1 MTLILYA
8 DLHGFFCCLKTVC
21 ASASY
26 VLKNIIHHIKFTVMI
41 RSSILFL
48 GFLFL
53 ISCSQTASEKS
64 TAQAKLTSQTE
75 VNIPKL
81 LDRSEK
87 LRYGKEWD
95 EVQNY
100 YGAQSAELRRHPE
113 NPDARL
119 KLAELFIQ
127 EARITGEHPH
137 YYPAALQ
144 MLEPVIK
151 SLENNTNPSQQQKDH
166 LFRALSHQ
174 AGVEL
179 SLHDFAKARRTAE
192 RAVVIN
198 PYNAYIYGCLVDAN
212 VELGDYAKAV
222 EMCDK
227 MVGIRPDLRSYS
239 RVSYL
244 REIHG
249 ETAGAIEAMDMA
261 VKAGYPGYEQTEWA
275 RLQLGHLHERYGK
288 MADAEKQYQMC
299 LAARDNYPFAIAA
312 LAGLE
317 EKRGNYAKAETLL
330 KQAADI
336 IPEVGFYVDLVKI
349 YQKTGREAEAK
360 PLIKDIQ
367 EMLNE
372 DMAAGHNMS
381 MEAARF
387 QLEVTKDFGKALQLA
402 QEEYQKRPKNK
413 DINQLL
419 AGIYLAQGDKKQAAE
434 HLKKA
439 GVTGSKDPE
448 LLKMRLDL

>member
-1 MTLILYA
+1 
-8 DLHGFFCCLKTVC
+8 
-21 ASASY
+21 
-26 VLKNIIHHIKFTVMI
+26 MI
-41 RSSILFL
+41 RSSILYL
-48 GFLFL
+48 GLFFI
-53 ISCSQTASEKS
+53 ISCAQQAADKS
-64 TAQAKLTSQTE
+64 TAQAKLTAQTS
-75 VNIPKL
+75 VSIPEL
-81 LDRSEK
+81 LDRPEQ

-100 YGAQSAELRRHPE
+100 YGAQAAELRRHPE

-144 MLEPVIK
+144 MLEPVVK
-151 SLENNTNPSQQQKDH
+151 MFENNDNPTAQQKDQ

-174 AGVEL
+174 ASVEL
-179 SLHDFAKARRTAE
+179 SLHDFAKARQTAE
-192 RAVVIN
+192 HAIKIN

-212 VELGDYAKAV
+212 VELGEYAKAV

-249 ETAGAIEAMDMA
+249 EVPGAIEAMDMA

-288 MADAEKQYQMC
+288 LNDAEKQYEMC
-299 LAARDNYPFAIAA
+299 LAVRENYPFALAA
-312 LAGLE
+312 LAGIE
-317 EKRGNYAKAETLL
+317 AKRGNHAKAETLL

-336 IPEVGFYVDLVKI
+336 IPEVSFYVELTKI

-360 PLIKDIQ
+360 SLIQKIQDMMAEDI
-367 EMLNE
+367 
-372 DMAAGHNMS
+372 AAGHNMS
-381 MEAARF
+381 LEAGRF
-387 QLEVTKDFGKALQLA
+387 HLEVTKDLDKALQFA
-402 QEEYQKRPKNK
+402 QEEYRIRPKNK
-413 DINQLL
+413 DVNQLL
-419 AGIYLAQGDKKQAAE
+419 AAIYLARGDKKQAAE

-439 GVTGSKDPE
+439 MSTGSKDPE
-448 LLKMRLDL
+448 LLGLK